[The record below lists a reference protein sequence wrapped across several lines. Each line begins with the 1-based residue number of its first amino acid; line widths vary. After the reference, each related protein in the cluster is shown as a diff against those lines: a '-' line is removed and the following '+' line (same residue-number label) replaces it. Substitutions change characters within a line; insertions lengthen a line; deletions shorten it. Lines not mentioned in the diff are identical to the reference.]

1 MDASLALL
9 SVIFVVALSSSL
21 TLPSRRC
28 TIVHAHVLPYCCVNL
43 WEIQTSFTLFLRLCG
58 KSQRWEGGGW

>member
-9 SVIFVVALSSSL
+9 SEICVVALSSSL
-21 TLPSRRC
+21 TLLSRRC
-28 TIVHAHVLPYCCVNL
+28 TTVYAQMLPYCCVNL
-43 WEIQTSFTLFLRLCG
+43 WEIQTSFTLFQRLCG